1 MIELLLEARDGSAQK
16 HCARVI
22 QYLLCKMKM
31 LEKDDINAETIEKYT
46 ETFTD
51 SDGVERTI
59 EKERPKALSL

>member
-1 MIELLLEARDGSAQK
+1 
-16 HCARVI
+16 
-22 QYLLCKMKM
+22 MKM